1 MGAPPRGSPKGFGT
15 PVAKIDSPRG
25 ESIMPRY
32 ALPYQS
38 EVNCKFAQEVKI
50 LSRRAVEPFEV
61 GLTKQLLCVV
71 DPNAGRIGELLIR
84 RSNYK
89 FREIQ

>member
-1 MGAPPRGSPKGFGT
+1 MSYNHLCPEK
-15 PVAKIDSPRG
+15 
-25 ESIMPRY
+25 RY
-32 ALPYQS
+32 YIEIEL
-38 EVNCKFAQEVKI
+38 K
-50 LSRRAVEPFEV
+50 PFEV

>member
-1 MGAPPRGSPKGFGT
+1 LFSERTYSSLQIGKFPFAYRGL
-15 PVAKIDSPRG
+15 KIIPDFQQ
-25 ESIMPRY
+25 
-32 ALPYQS
+32 A
-38 EVNCKFAQEVKI
+38 VKI